1 MNHYTLN
8 EENKSKIRTY
18 YPNMTEEE
26 FDNIA
31 LNSSTTEEMTTH
43 LELGNVELWSENER
57 IIESDTPM
65 YRYTERGSRWI
76 TSRKTESMVCDN
88 LLKKIWN
95 KIETKDESCQSIF
108 DSNDFIDATNE
119 EKQHTMKEMLRAL
132 ESLIDEKSK

>member
-18 YPNMTEEE
+18 YPNMTEED

-31 LNSSTTEEMTTH
+31 LNSSTPEEMTTH
-43 LELGNVELWSENER
+43 LELGNVELWPENEK
-57 IIESDTPM
+57 IVECDMPM
-65 YRYTERGSRWI
+65 YRYTESGSRWI
-76 TSRKTESMVCDN
+76 TSRKTEYIIYHN
-88 LLKKIWN
+88 LLNKIRN
-95 KIETKDESCQSIF
+95 KIETKDESSQSIF

-119 EKQHTMKEMLRAL
+119 EKQHTMKEMLMAL

>member
-1 MNHYTLN
+1 MKYYTFN
-8 EENKSKIRTY
+8 KENKSKVRTY

-31 LNSSTTEEMTTH
+31 LNSSTAEEMATH
-43 LELGNVELWSENER
+43 LELGNVELWPSDER
-57 IIESDTPM
+57 IIESDSVM
-65 YRYTERGSRWI
+65 YKYTERGLQWL

-88 LLKKIWN
+88 LLKKMLN
-95 KIETKDESCQSIF
+95 KLETNDESGQSIF